1 MNTAIDI
8 LRFAVIRD
16 VPFSKHLAN
25 ADEVTLACMVGWG
38 WLQLIDKPHGRCAWQ
53 VTRMGK
59 DAYAGIERLEYE
71 NAVIGINS

>member
-8 LRFAVIRD
+8 LRFATIRG

-38 WLQLIDKPHGRCAWQ
+38 WLKRIEKPHGRSAWQ
-53 VTRMGK
+53 VTRLGK

-71 NAVIGINS
+71 NAVKGQ